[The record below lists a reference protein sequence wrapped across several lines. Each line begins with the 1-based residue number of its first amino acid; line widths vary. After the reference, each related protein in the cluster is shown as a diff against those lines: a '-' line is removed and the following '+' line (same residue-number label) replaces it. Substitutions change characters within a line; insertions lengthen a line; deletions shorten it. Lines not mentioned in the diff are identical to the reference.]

1 MKTTEIILFKV
12 KYTHGK
18 KRLIKLCLISHLHK
32 NTQSVQMKKVLL
44 LLLMAA
50 MFIALPA
57 VKSYAFLAQ
66 DTTATSPPDDI
77 VFTEVGSAQDSAAN
91 NLVKDSV
98 KKDTVKA
105 DKAPVVTKD
114 AAPKQSLWVTF
125 GLGLLAGIAAFFLP
139 CIFPMVPLTVGF
151 FTKRAESRAKG
162 IRSAIIYGLSII
174 VIYVGLGV
182 IITLIWGASALNEIS
197 TDGFFNIFI
206 FLILIVFGVSFLGA
220 FEITLPSSFVNKLDA
235 KSDSKGLS
243 GIFFMAA
250 TLAVVSFSCTG
261 PLIGTSLVAIN
272 TDLLTPVVVMF
283 GFSLSLAVIFTL
295 FAIFPSLMT
304 GLPKSGGWL
313 NSIKVFLGFLELG
326 LSLKFLSTADL
337 AYHWGILDREI
348 FLAIWI
354 VLALI
359 LGVYLL
365 GKIKFSHDSDLPYV
379 SVPRLFIAIATF
391 VFAIYLVPGLWG
403 APLKAVSA
411 LVPPLSTQDFIIGQ
425 DSGSVNGQA
434 ASSHPKRKYAE
445 FLHIPHNIDG
455 FFDYEEALAYARGV
469 KKPLF
474 LDFTG
479 HGCVNC
485 REMEARVWS
494 DARVLKRLK
503 EDYVVVSL
511 YTDDKTDLPVEE
523 QFEST
528 FIGSKARP
536 VTVNTVGKKFKHLQ
550 AERFN
555 TISQPYY
562 VLLGTDEKEL
572 VSPPIGVEFDIDK
585 YLQYLDKGLSEFAK
599 K

>member
-1 MKTTEIILFKV
+1 
-12 KYTHGK
+12 
-18 KRLIKLCLISHLHK
+18 
-32 NTQSVQMKKVLL
+32 
-44 LLLMAA
+44 
-50 MFIALPA
+50 MFVTLPRVNSFSA
-57 VKSYAFLAQ
+57 IAQ
-66 DTTATSPPDDI
+66 DTVSTIPDDLD
-77 VFTEVGSAQDSAAN
+77 FTEVGSAADSAAN
-91 NLVKDSV
+91 SAVATDV
-98 KKDTVKA
+98 KKDTVSQKVEAGTIKKA
-105 DKAPVVTKD
+105 NDNPT
-114 AAPKQSLWVTF
+114 QSLWVTF

-151 FTKRAESRAKG
+151 FTKRAESKAKG

-182 IITLIWGASALNEIS
+182 IITLVWGASALNEIS

-206 FLILIVFGVSFLGA
+206 FLILVVFGISFLGA
-220 FEITLPSSFVNKLDA
+220 FEITLPSSLVNKLDS
-235 KSDSKGLS
+235 KSDAKGLS

-283 GFSLSLAVIFTL
+283 GFSLSLAFIFTM

-326 LSLKFLSTADL
+326 LALKFLSTADL
-337 AYHWGILDREI
+337 AYHWGILDREV

-354 VLALI
+354 VLAVI

-379 SVPRLFIAIATF
+379 SVPRLFIATGVF

-411 LVPPLSTQDFIIGQ
+411 LVPPLSTQDFVIGEG
-425 DSGSVNGQA
+425 SGANN
-434 ASSHPKRKYAE
+434 ASAPSHSKRKYAE
-445 FLHIPHNIDG
+445 FLHVPHNIDG
-455 FFDYEEALAYARGV
+455 FFDYEEALAYAKEV
-469 KKPLF
+469 NKPLF

-494 DARVLKRLK
+494 DPRVLKKLK
-503 EDYVVVSL
+503 EDYIVVSL
-511 YTDDKTDLPVEE
+511 YTDDKTDLPESE
-523 QFEST
+523 QFD
-528 FIGSKARP
+528 SK
-536 VTVNTVGKKFKHLQ
+536 VLGTKVNTIGKKFKHLQ

-562 VLLGTDEKEL
+562 VLLDTQEKEL
-572 VSPPIGVEFDIDK
+572 VSPPIGVEFNIEK

>member
-1 MKTTEIILFKV
+1 
-12 KYTHGK
+12 
-18 KRLIKLCLISHLHK
+18 
-32 NTQSVQMKKVLL
+32 MKKVLL
-44 LLLMAA
+44 LLLMAT

-57 VKSYAFLAQ
+57 VKSYAIVTQ
-66 DTTATSPPDDI
+66 DTTATAPPDDI

-91 NLVKDSV
+91 SAIKDSV
-98 KKDTVKA
+98 KKDTAKVEKA
-105 DKAPVVTKD
+105 TVASN

-235 KSDSKGLS
+235 KSDAKGLS

-283 GFSLSLAVIFTL
+283 GFSLSLAVIFTM

-379 SVPRLFIAIATF
+379 SVPRLFIATATF
-391 VFAIYLVPGLWG
+391 VFAIYLIPGLWG

-411 LVPPLSTQDFIIGQ
+411 LVPPLSTQDFVIGQ
-425 DSGSVNGQA
+425 DSGASQA
-434 ASSHPKRKYAE
+434 NTPGHAKRKYSE

-455 FFDYEEALAYARGV
+455 FFDYQEALAYAKEV

-494 DARVLKRLK
+494 DPRVLKKLK
-503 EDYVVVSL
+503 EDYIVVSL
-511 YTDDKTDLPVEE
+511 YTDDKTSLPVAE
-523 QFEST
+523 QFD
-528 FIGSKARP
+528 SKILG
-536 VTVNTVGKKFKHLQ
+536 TKVNTVGKKFKHLQ

-585 YLQYLDKGLSEFAK
+585 YLQYLDNGLSEFAK
-599 K
+599 KQTNE

>member
-1 MKTTEIILFKV
+1 
-12 KYTHGK
+12 
-18 KRLIKLCLISHLHK
+18 
-32 NTQSVQMKKVLL
+32 MKKVLL
-44 LLLMAA
+44 LLLIAT

-57 VKSYAFLAQ
+57 VKSYALVTQ
-66 DTTATSPPDDI
+66 DTTATAPPDDI

-91 NLVKDSV
+91 GTIKDSV
-98 KKDTVKA
+98 KKDTIKTEKA
-105 DKAPVVTKD
+105 TIAAKD
-114 AAPKQSLWVTF
+114 AAPKQSLWITF
-125 GLGLLAGIAAFFLP
+125 GLGLVAGIAAFFLP

-206 FLILIVFGVSFLGA
+206 FIILIVFGVSFLGA

-283 GFSLSLAVIFTL
+283 GFSLSLAVIFTM
-295 FAIFPSLMT
+295 FAIFPTLMT

-379 SVPRLFIAIATF
+379 SVPRLFIATATF
-391 VFAIYLVPGLWG
+391 VFAIYLIPGLWG
-403 APLKAVSA
+403 APLKGVSA

-425 DSGSVNGQA
+425 DSGGSSQSVA
-434 ASSHPKRKYAE
+434 PSHAKRKYSE

-455 FFDYEEALAYARGV
+455 FFDYQEALAYAKEV

-494 DARVLKRLK
+494 DPRVLKKLK
-503 EDYVVVSL
+503 EDYIVVSL
-511 YTDDKTDLPVEE
+511 YTDDKTDLPAAE
-523 QFEST
+523 QFESKILGT
-528 FIGSKARP
+528 K
-536 VTVNTVGKKFKHLQ
+536 VNTVGKKFKHLQ

-572 VSPPIGVEFDIDK
+572 VSPPIGVEFDIEK

-599 K
+599 KQTNE

>member
-1 MKTTEIILFKV
+1 
-12 KYTHGK
+12 
-18 KRLIKLCLISHLHK
+18 
-32 NTQSVQMKKVLL
+32 MKKVLL
-44 LLLMAA
+44 LLLIAT

-57 VKSYAFLAQ
+57 VKSYAIVTQ
-66 DTTATSPPDDI
+66 DTTATAPPDDI

-91 NLVKDSV
+91 GAVKDSV
-98 KKDTVKA
+98 KKDSVKVEKPA
-105 DKAPVVTKD
+105 AVSKS
-114 AAPKQSLWVTF
+114 AAPKQSLWITF

-151 FTKRAESRAKG
+151 FTKRAESKAKG

-206 FLILIVFGVSFLGA
+206 FIILIVFGVSFLGA

-283 GFSLSLAVIFTL
+283 GFSLSLAVIFTM

-379 SVPRLFIAIATF
+379 SVPRLFIATATF
-391 VFAIYLVPGLWG
+391 VFAIYLIPGLWG

-411 LVPPLSTQDFIIGQ
+411 LVPPLSTQDFVIGQ
-425 DSGSVNGQA
+425 DGGGSNQV
-434 ASSHPKRKYAE
+434 STPSHAKRKYSE

-455 FFDYEEALAYARGV
+455 FFDYQEALAYAKEV

-494 DARVLKRLK
+494 DPRVLKKLK
-503 EDYVVVSL
+503 EDYIVVSL
-511 YTDDKTDLPVEE
+511 YTDDKTDLPAAE
-523 QFEST
+523 QFESKILGT
-528 FIGSKARP
+528 K
-536 VTVNTVGKKFKHLQ
+536 VNTVGKKFKHLQ

-572 VSPPIGVEFDIDK
+572 VSPPIGVEFNIDK
-585 YLQYLDKGLSEFAK
+585 YLQYLDNGLSEFAK
-599 K
+599 KQTNE

>member
-1 MKTTEIILFKV
+1 
-12 KYTHGK
+12 
-18 KRLIKLCLISHLHK
+18 
-32 NTQSVQMKKVLL
+32 MKKVLL

-57 VKSYAFLAQ
+57 VKSYALVAQ
-66 DTTATSPPDDI
+66 DTTATAPPDDI

-105 DKAPVVTKD
+105 DKAPAVTKD

-365 GKIKFSHDSDLPYV
+365 GKIKFSHDSDLAYV
-379 SVPRLFIAIATF
+379 SVPRLFIATATF
-391 VFAIYLVPGLWG
+391 VFAIYLIPGLWG

-425 DSGSVNGQA
+425 DSGSGAGQA
-434 ASSHPKRKYAE
+434 TSSHPKRKYAE

-455 FFDYEEALAYARGV
+455 FFDYEEALAYAREV

-494 DARVLKRLK
+494 DPRVLKRLK

-511 YTDDKTDLPVEE
+511 YTDDKTDLPVAE
-523 QFEST
+523 QFD
-528 FIGSKARP
+528 SKILG
-536 VTVNTVGKKFKHLQ
+536 TKVNTVGKKFKHLQ

>member
-1 MKTTEIILFKV
+1 
-12 KYTHGK
+12 
-18 KRLIKLCLISHLHK
+18 
-32 NTQSVQMKKVLL
+32 
-44 LLLMAA
+44 

-57 VKSYAFLAQ
+57 VKSYALVAQ
-66 DTTATSPPDDI
+66 DTTATAPPDDI

-105 DKAPVVTKD
+105 DKAPAVTKD

-365 GKIKFSHDSDLPYV
+365 GKIKFSHDSDLAYV
-379 SVPRLFIAIATF
+379 SVPRLFIATATF
-391 VFAIYLVPGLWG
+391 VFAIYLIPGLWG

-425 DSGSVNGQA
+425 DSGSGAGQA
-434 ASSHPKRKYAE
+434 TSSHPKRKYAE

-455 FFDYEEALAYARGV
+455 FFDYEEALAYAREV

-494 DARVLKRLK
+494 DPRVLKRLK

-511 YTDDKTDLPVEE
+511 YTDDKTDLPVAE
-523 QFEST
+523 QFD
-528 FIGSKARP
+528 SKILG
-536 VTVNTVGKKFKHLQ
+536 TKVNTVGKKFKHLQ

>member
-1 MKTTEIILFKV
+1 MKKISILLFFVGIIL
-12 KYTHGK
+12 
-18 KRLIKLCLISHLHK
+18 LI
-32 NTQSVQMKKVLL
+32 NPNQS
-44 LLLMAA
+44 
-50 MFIALPA
+50 FAL
-57 VKSYAFLAQ
+57 KIQ
-66 DTTATSPPDDI
+66 TDTSSTTIPDDLD
-77 VFTEVGSAQDSAAN
+77 FTTVGSAEDSIAN
-91 NLVKDSV
+91 SKVKTTPI
-98 KKDTVKA
+98 DTVKKEVA
-105 DKAPVVTKD
+105 ITAKTVAKPV
-114 AAPKQSLWVTF
+114 SLWVTF

-151 FTKRAESRAKG
+151 FTKRAESKGKG

-182 IITLIWGASALNEIS
+182 LITIIWGATALNQIS
-197 TDGFFNIFI
+197 TNGFFNILI
-206 FLILIVFGVSFLGA
+206 FLILIVFGISFLGA

-272 TDLLTPVVVMF
+272 TDLLTPTVVMF
-283 GFSLSLAVIFTL
+283 GFSLSLAIIFTM

-326 LSLKFLSTADL
+326 LALKFLSTADL

-354 VLALI
+354 VLAIL
-359 LGVYLL
+359 LGVYIL

-379 SVPRLFIAIATF
+379 SVTRLFIATGCF
-391 VFAIYLVPGLWG
+391 VFAVYLIPGLWG
-403 APLKAVSA
+403 APLKAVSS
-411 LVPPLSTQDFIIGQ
+411 LVPPLSTQDFVIGEG
-425 DSGSVNGQA
+425 SGTA
-434 ASSHPKRKYAE
+434 ASNDTTKTKRKYSD
-445 FLHIPHNIDG
+445 FLHIPLNIDG
-455 FFDYEEALAYARGV
+455 FFDYEEALAYSKTV
-469 KKPLF
+469 NKPLF

-485 REMEARVWS
+485 REMEAKVWS
-494 DARVLKRLK
+494 DPRVLKKLK
-503 EDYVVVSL
+503 EDYIVVSL
-511 YTDDKTDLPVEE
+511 YTDDKTDLPANE
-523 QFEST
+523 QFESKLLKT
-528 FIGSKARP
+528 
-536 VTVNTVGKKFKHLQ
+536 TVNTIGKKFQQLQ

-555 TISQPYY
+555 TVSQPYY
-562 VLLGTDEKEL
+562 VLLDTEGNTL
-572 VSPPIGVEFDIDK
+572 VSPPIGVEYNIEN
-585 YLQYLDKGLSEFAK
+585 YLAYLDKGLTEFANRK

>member
-1 MKTTEIILFKV
+1 MKKLNFLWVLLLALFTVFYTGSSYAQQTKEDTTTTATTEIDDLEFTTIGSKEDSVANSKV
-12 KYTHGK
+12 PASKEVDTAN
-18 KRLIKLCLISHLHK
+18 KL
-32 NTQSVQMKKVLL
+32 
-44 LLLMAA
+44 
-50 MFIALPA
+50 
-57 VKSYAFLAQ
+57 
-66 DTTATSPPDDI
+66 TATASP
-77 VFTEVGSAQDSAAN
+77 VAAEP
-91 NLVKDSV
+91 
-98 KKDTVKA
+98 T
-105 DKAPVVTKD
+105 
-114 AAPKQSLWVTF
+114 SLWVTF

-174 VIYVGLGV
+174 VIYVGLGI
-182 IITLIWGASALNEIS
+182 IITLIWGASALNQIS

-206 FLILIVFGVSFLGA
+206 FIILLIFGISFLGA
-220 FEITLPSSFVNKLDA
+220 FEIMLPSSMVNKLDA
-235 KSDSKGLS
+235 KSDSKGLG

-272 TDLLTPVVVMF
+272 TDLLTPVIVMF
-283 GFSLSLAVIFTL
+283 GFSLSLALIFTT

-313 NSIKVFLGFLELG
+313 NSVKVVLGFLELG
-326 LSLKFLSTADL
+326 LALKFLSTADL

-354 VLALI
+354 VLAIL

-365 GKIKFSHDSDLPYV
+365 GKIKFAHDSDLPYV
-379 SVPRLFIAIATF
+379 SVPRLFLATASF
-391 VFAIYLVPGLWG
+391 VFAVYLIPGLWG

-411 LVPPLSTQDFIIGQ
+411 LVPPLATQDFVIGEG
-425 DSGSVNGQA
+425 SGTGSH
-434 ASSHPKRKYAE
+434 ASDTGKKKKYAD
-445 FLHIPHNIDG
+445 FLHIPHGIDG
-455 FFDYEEALAYARGV
+455 YFDYEEALAYAKEV

-494 DARVLKRLK
+494 DKRVLKKLK
-503 EDYVVVSL
+503 EDYIVVSL
-511 YTDDKTDLPVEE
+511 YTDDKTSLPEEE
-523 QFEST
+523 QFYSQILKT
-528 FIGSKARP
+528 Q
-536 VTVNTVGKKFKHLQ
+536 VNTIGKKFQHLQ
-550 AERFN
+550 AERFG
-555 TISQPYY
+555 TIAQPYY
-562 VLLGTDEKEL
+562 VLLNTDEKEL
-572 VSPPIGVEFDIDK
+572 VSPPIGVEFNIDA
-585 YLQYLDKGLSEFAK
+585 YLAYLDKGLSEFANK